1 MRLREGQNDRLRVA
15 RCNTSCEARF
25 TAGRNGNGPRRTAG
39 VQNRGNFS
47 PHPTKGPWSQ
57 GARESGN
64 HPPAAAHQQPRHD
77 HSFPTRTISYAY
89 TWQVICGMPI
99 SGRPMTDT
107 DYLYTGYPACTALGQ
122 QFFFFSSFISL
133 FILAPAVKG
142 LVWNCRLPCADKSFC
157 YFLSRIWKEKY
168 NPKP

>member
-47 PHPTKGPWSQ
+47 PHPTKDP

-64 HPPAAAHQQPRHD
+64 HPPAAAHQQLRHD

-89 TWQVICGMPI
+89 TWQAICGMPI
-99 SGRPMTDT
+99 SVVRWRTPITCT
-107 DYLYTGYPACTALGQ
+107 PVILPAPHWAAV
-122 QFFFFSSFISL
+122 FFSLFPFSFHSHPCRQGSRVEL
-133 FILAPAVKG
+133 PSAV
-142 LVWNCRLPCADKSFC
+142 C
-157 YFLSRIWKEKY
+157 
-168 NPKP
+168 

>member
-1 MRLREGQNDRLRVA
+1 MA

-122 QFFFFSSFISL
+122 LFFFFLLPFLFSFSPLPSRVSCGI
-133 FILAPAVKG
+133 V
-142 LVWNCRLPCADKSFC
+142 VCRVLTKASAIF
-157 YFLSRIWKEKY
+157 FV
-168 NPKP
+168 